1 MTCSSHSHHHPQGSG
16 SVTAPIG
23 EAGFLAPRTQL
34 LFKQGWG
41 GGQRAGLGGQRAQR
55 SKVSRL
61 ESPGTQRLEECAGPF
76 ASLLRALCRHRQQR
90 PPLSLAKPHLHTPY
104 LVQGCIR
111 GTEISELVLVLN
123 KLCDEYILKW
133 REGITLPARSPG
145 QRSLRRG
152 FGRFWKAV
160 KCEMSATH
168 PSGALLDWSCHNC
181 LLKSVVQ

>member
-1 MTCSSHSHHHPQGSG
+1 M
-16 SVTAPIG
+16 APIG

-55 SKVSRL
+55 SKVNKL
-61 ESPGTQRLEECAGPF
+61 ESRGAQRLEECAGPF
-76 ASLLRALCRHRQQR
+76 PSLLRDLCRHRQQR
-90 PPLSLAKPHLHTPY
+90 PPLSLAKPTCTHHTLY
-104 LVQGCIR
+104 RAGIR

-152 FGRFWKAV
+152 SGRFWKAV

-168 PSGALLDWSCHNC
+168 PRGALLDWSCHNC